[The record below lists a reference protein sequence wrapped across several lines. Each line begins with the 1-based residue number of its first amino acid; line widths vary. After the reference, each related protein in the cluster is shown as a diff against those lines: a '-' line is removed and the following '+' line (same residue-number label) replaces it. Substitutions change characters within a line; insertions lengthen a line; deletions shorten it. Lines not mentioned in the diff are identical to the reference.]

1 MLTKCYFIQ
10 SGATAMHNNLGQYI
24 QNLVSASGLSQSEIS
39 REIKIPRQLLCYI
52 IGGKREMS
60 LQVAMKLESFF
71 SLPDGT
77 LMKMQAMQAVKQRKQ
92 HIRNH
97 LCELLVAKN
106 AFWSFDVK
114 SFDNIPDEELIEKCF
129 TLLDMEDIDLMF
141 EIFSRKRIQQIW
153 REKMAI
159 QGEYMQMLNTMIA
172 MYYFGIKDPEKY
184 LARAERQHINNLLKN
199 STHETGIN
207 S

>member
-1 MLTKCYFIQ
+1 MSY
-10 SGATAMHNNLGQYI
+10 SVGEYI
-24 QNLVSASGLSQSEIS
+24 QNLISTSGMSQSDIA

-77 LMKMQAMQAVKQRKQ
+77 LIKMQAVQAIQQRKQ
-92 HIRNH
+92 SIRNH
-97 LCELLVAKN
+97 LCGQLLAKN

-114 SFDNIPDEELIEKCF
+114 SFEEIPDEELIEKCF
-129 TLLDMEDIDLMF
+129 TVLDMDDIDLMF
-141 EIFSRKRIQQIW
+141 EIFPRKRILQVW
-153 REKMAI
+153 RERMAI
-159 QGEYMQMLNTMIA
+159 QGEYMQMLNIMIA
-172 MYYFGIKDPEKY
+172 MYYFGIKEPEKY
-184 LARAERQHINNLLKN
+184 LARVERQHFNNILKN
-199 STHETGIN
+199 SAYETGIN